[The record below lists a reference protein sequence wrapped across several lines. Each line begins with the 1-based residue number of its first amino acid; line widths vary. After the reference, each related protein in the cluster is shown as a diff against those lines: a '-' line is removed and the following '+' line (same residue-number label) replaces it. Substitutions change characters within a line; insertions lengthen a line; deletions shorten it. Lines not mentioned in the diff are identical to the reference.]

1 MELRALRYFVEL
13 VKQKSFTAAAERM
26 HVTQPTISKMIK
38 ALELEIGAPLLL
50 RESRQ
55 LALTDVGEIV
65 YRRGLDVLAAHA
77 ELQAELGEL
86 GALTRGAL
94 TVGLPPMG
102 GPLFTPIVAAF
113 RQRYPH
119 IELKLFEQGSKAIE
133 ALLLNGEL
141 ELGVVLQPVDAAIFE
156 LMPVTSQPLWLIA
169 QRGSRWDQ
177 GKPDNPGNPGQRAE
191 PVALAELRDE
201 PFVFYGESYA
211 LNDVILNAC
220 RADGFTPTVVGRSG
234 QWDFM
239 ASLVQAG
246 MGIALLPMPYCQ
258 RLDPAAFICRPL
270 VKPEILW
277 DIAIGWRRN
286 AYLSRAAR
294 AWLEVARETHVN
306 DVQPLA

>member
-13 VKQKSFTAAAERM
+13 VRQKSFTAAAERM

-55 LALTDVGEIV
+55 LTLTDVGEIV

-77 ELQAELGEL
+77 ELQDELNELG
-86 GALTRGAL
+86 TMMRGSL

-113 RQRYPH
+113 RQRYPN

-141 ELGVVLQPVDAAIFE
+141 ELGVVLQPVDPDIFE
-156 LMPVTSQPLWLIA
+156 LLPITSQPLWLIA
-169 QRGSRWDQ
+169 QRGSRWE
-177 GKPDNPGNPGQRAE
+177 PGNSEGQPA
-191 PVALAELRDE
+191 PVALADLRGE
-201 PFVFYGESYA
+201 SFVFYGESYA

-220 RADGFTPTVVGRSG
+220 RAGGFTPTIVGRSG

-246 MGIALLPMPYCQ
+246 MGIALLPMPYCR

-270 VKPEILW
+270 VEPEIHW
-277 DIAIGWRRN
+277 NIAIGWRRN

-294 AWLEVARETHVN
+294 AWLEVARETHAN

>member
-13 VKQKSFTAAAERM
+13 VRQKSFTAAAERM
-26 HVTQPTISKMIK
+26 HVTQPTISKMVK
-38 ALELEIGAPLLL
+38 ALEVEIGAPLFL

-77 ELQAELGEL
+77 ELQGELDEL
-86 GALTRGAL
+86 GAMRPGMRGAL
-94 TVGLPPMG
+94 TIGLPPMG

-113 RQRYPH
+113 RQRYPN

-141 ELGVVLQPVDAAIFE
+141 ELGVVLQPVDPDIFE
-156 LMPVTSQPLWLIA
+156 LLPVTSQPLWLIA
-169 QRGSRWDQ
+169 QRGSRWDD
-177 GKPDNPGNPGQRAE
+177 GSAG
-191 PVALAELRDE
+191 PVTLAQLRGE
-201 PFVFYGESYA
+201 SFVFYGESYA

-220 RADGFTPTVVGRSG
+220 RADGFTPTIVGRSG

-246 MGIALLPMPYCQ
+246 MGIALLPVPYCQ
-258 RLDPAAFICRPL
+258 RLDPEAFVCRPL
-270 VKPEILW
+270 IEPEILW
-277 DIAIGWRRN
+277 NIAIGWRRN

-294 AWLEVARETHVN
+294 AWIEVAKDIGVK
-306 DVQPLA
+306 V